1 VSIRQFDLIRT
12 KLMRA
17 HNILIYWVHYSFL
30 TIPMNTDIKANI
42 AILISIAAL
51 VVSILNR
58 PAPQYEFIKQAA
70 VDAGLSSKTYDQCI
84 ADPAARAEVNQDIAE
99 SMIIAEALGQ
109 PSLGTPF
116 NLVVTDTQLIP
127 VAGAYPEEF
136 FQLMVLQ
143 HRESGEIPQATL
155 DQFEI
160 TPLDES
166 LREQIRLFNPEI
178 DAYKGSANPSFTV
191 IEYSD
196 FQCPFCAR
204 VHPTLQS
211 LVDTN
216 DDVAWVYRHLPLDFH
231 PEAMPAAI
239 AAECAYAEEGNDAF
253 WMFTDTIFENQDQ
266 L

>member
-1 VSIRQFDLIRT
+1 
-12 KLMRA
+12 M
-17 HNILIYWVHYSFL
+17 
-30 TIPMNTDIKANI
+30 
-42 AILISIAAL
+42 
-51 VVSILNR
+51 
-58 PAPQYEFIKQAA
+58 
-70 VDAGLSSKTYDQCI
+70 
-84 ADPAARAEVNQDIAE
+84 
-99 SMIIAEALGQ
+99 
-109 PSLGTPF
+109 
-116 NLVVTDTQLIP
+116 VVTDTQLIP

-166 LREQIRLFNPEI
+166 LRGQIRLFNPEI